1 VQSQYGWH
9 VFKLEESRATSAPP
23 FDEVKDRVKMI
34 VQRKKLQ
41 THLEDLRKA
50 AKVEKTAVAA
60 APATTA
66 ESKPETKE

>member
-1 VQSQYGWH
+1 VI
-9 VFKLEESRATSAPP
+9 KLEESRATSAPP

-50 AKVEKTAVAA
+50 AKVEKTAALAA

-66 ESKPETKE
+66 ESKPEEKE